1 MILIHILYPL
11 YEMDI
16 GVFDDE
22 FCRRLV
28 DIFINDITIHLKSAS
43 YGQRRTFI
51 HHLLHAA
58 SKIAIASMAN
68 WIAGYQVYTIA
79 YQDNAL

>member
-1 MILIHILYPL
+1 MFCTLL

-16 GVFDDE
+16 GFFDDE
-22 FCRRLV
+22 FCRVLME
-28 DIFINDITIHLKSAS
+28 IFINNITIHLKSAAD
-43 YGQRRTFI
+43 GQRRTFI

-58 SKIAIASMAN
+58 SKVANASMAN
-68 WIAGYQVYTIA
+68 WIAGYHVYTIA

>member
-1 MILIHILYPL
+1 
-11 YEMDI
+11 MDI

-22 FCRRLV
+22 FCRGLV
-28 DIFINDITIHLKSAS
+28 DIFTNNITIHLKSAA

-58 SKIAIASMAN
+58 SKVAIASMAN
-68 WIAGYQVYTIA
+68 WMAGYQVYTIA
-79 YQDNAL
+79 YQDIAL